1 MIIDVHAHL
10 GLDQVFDGDISEQ
23 HLVEYQEQ
31 NAIDVTIVQPCIA
44 HDLETVQGYHDRI
57 AALASKH
64 KGRFYGMA
72 NPNPHLTGDKY
83 EQEVRRCI
91 EELKFVGLKIHPA
104 GHAVNVSGT
113 DGQKAAGMAAEM
125 KVPLMVH
132 TGVGLPWAAPA
143 ALAPIAKQYPK
154 LPIVVAHSGM
164 FIFGEQAGQLA
175 SQYKNVY
182 LELTWTPGLSA
193 HGWANSLGADRLM
206 FASDIPS
213 NAAEELF
220 TIRNCGLDEKQLAMV
235 LGGTAS
241 KVYGIRAG
249 A

>member
-23 HLVEYQEQ
+23 DLLDYQEK
-31 NAIDVTIVQPCIA
+31 NKIDVTIVQPCIV

-57 AALASKH
+57 AALAKKH
-64 KGRFYGMA
+64 KGRFYGMT

-83 EQEVRRCI
+83 EKEVRRCI

-104 GHAVNVSGT
+104 GHAVNVSAK
-113 DGQKAAGMAAEM
+113 DGQKAVAMAAEM

-143 ALAPIAKQYPK
+143 ALSAVAKKYPK

-164 FIFGEQAGQLA
+164 FIFSEQAGQLA
-175 SQYKNVY
+175 SEYENVY
-182 LELTWTPGLSA
+182 LELTWTPGINTK
-193 HGWANSLGADRLM
+193 GWANWLGAERLM
-206 FASDIPS
+206 FASDIPA

-220 TIRNCGLDEKQLAMV
+220 TIRNCGLNEEQLGWI
-235 LGGTAS
+235 LGKTAQ
-241 KVYGIRAG
+241 KVYKL
-249 A
+249 